1 MKSRFEWMDRGRTIS
16 MRFTCLGVTDA
27 VPFRIESDLFEADFG
42 GLALVRLGFHFIGGQ
57 NHVTDGR
64 NDFPCSDNFV
74 FKLEGGSGGFGWM
87 VILDI

>member
-1 MKSRFEWMDRGRTIS
+1 

-57 NHVTDGR
+57 NHVTGGR
-64 NDFPCSDNFV
+64 NDVHVHKIFV
-74 FKLEGGSGGFGWM
+74 FKLEGGKGGLGGWSY
-87 VILDI
+87 